1 MKKIIT
7 KINENKKIIII
18 GVTVGVLIILF
29 YLASYFLIN
38 DKIFKKIDDTTRL
51 LSEFATVI
59 GAIGILYVVK
69 TFKKS
74 EEDSE
79 QNENSQ
85 RMINSIE
92 VLRIF
97 SNVLIPQIE
106 KWQEESV
113 KKYSELVKEERQ
125 KVLTREGK
133 KIVNLPPILDNKLK
147 FQAKQEVGA
156 NKIFNQLEQV
166 CAYIS
171 YDLIIHDVVYPT
183 LHTLFLD
190 FIKDNQDLLNHFTTP
205 DVPFNNIHG
214 VIKKWDK
221 IFSNEIIARE
231 QKKLDEAREK
241 LTQN

>member
-1 MKKIIT
+1 MGVLKKIIT

-133 KIVNLPPILDNKLK
+133 KNSK
-147 FQAKQEVGA
+147 F
-156 NKIFNQLEQV
+156 
-166 CAYIS
+166 
-171 YDLIIHDVVYPT
+171 T
-183 LHTLFLD
+183 
-190 FIKDNQDLLNHFTTP
+190 
-205 DVPFNNIHG
+205 
-214 VIKKWDK
+214 
-221 IFSNEIIARE
+221 SNFR
-231 QKKLDEAREK
+231 
-241 LTQN
+241 

>member
-133 KIVNLPPILDNKLK
+133 KIVC
-147 FQAKQEVGA
+147 KQ
-156 NKIFNQLEQV
+156 K
-166 CAYIS
+166 S
-171 YDLIIHDVVYPT
+171 
-183 LHTLFLD
+183 
-190 FIKDNQDLLNHFTTP
+190 P
-205 DVPFNNIHG
+205 DRSQG
-214 VIKKWDK
+214 
-221 IFSNEIIARE
+221 
-231 QKKLDEAREK
+231 
-241 LTQN
+241 